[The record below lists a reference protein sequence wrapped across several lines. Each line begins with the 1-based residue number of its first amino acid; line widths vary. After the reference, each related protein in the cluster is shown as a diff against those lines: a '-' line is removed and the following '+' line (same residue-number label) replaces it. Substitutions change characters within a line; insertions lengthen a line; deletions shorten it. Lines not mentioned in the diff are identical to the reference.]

1 MLEGPQTH
9 HLSNEN
15 IFVHLLHRLC
25 CASISFFLLLLCDF
39 GSGTHYYHYY
49 KCFYLRIFIRNRLLS
64 LRSVC
69 VMDVNRI
76 IMCTILCEFV
86 SFFWVLRNRAAGE
99 FARLHEY
106 VLILGYTID
115 FFPLKSYKWTFSD
128 AKRFEHT
135 HAWVSKNL
143 ILKFMIWC
151 LNSSGVCI
159 VWNQCINCYG
169 SNGKRTFVPLLLVIL
184 R

>member
-15 IFVHLLHRLC
+15 IFVHLLRRLC
-25 CASISFFLLLLCDF
+25 CASIHFFLLLLCDF

-64 LRSVC
+64 VRSVC
-69 VMDVNRI
+69 VTDVNRI

-115 FFPLKSYKWTFSD
+115 FFPLKFYK
-128 AKRFEHT
+128 
-135 HAWVSKNL
+135 
-143 ILKFMIWC
+143 
-151 LNSSGVCI
+151 
-159 VWNQCINCYG
+159 
-169 SNGKRTFVPLLLVIL
+169 
-184 R
+184 